1 MSNITAAAE
10 LDAAIAELELDETDA
25 GRLRELVQEGSQL
38 PDAIEALL
46 EEKHA
51 AAPPPAPADQAE
63 EPTGEPSEKQLRA
76 LDRETTRHE
85 AKVREIMGAHVA
97 GFDAC
102 DHCGGVGLVPPGP
115 RPQTH
120 ENYKACDT
128 CNGFGR
134 VLTGSQRPGNEDVDC
149 PSCRGRGYLER
160 LTESGQP
167 VVPATPS
174 AAAIAPA
181 PVAPVALEQAD
192 LNGGKQ
198 GDEVWGV
205 PAWMGDPNL
214 GS

>member
-1 MSNITAAAE
+1 MSTLSDSVE
-10 LDAAIAELELDETDA
+10 LEAAIAEAELDDDEAERVKDRV
-25 GRLRELVQEGSQL
+25 GEGL
-38 PDAIEALL
+38 AIAEAIAIELAVRAGSEALDA
-46 EEKHA
+46 E
-51 AAPPPAPADQAE
+51 PIVPPAE
-63 EPTGEPSEKQLRA
+63 LGEPTDDQLRK
-76 LDRETTRHE
+76 LDNEQRRHE
-85 AKVREIMGAHVA
+85 NRVREIMGAHVA